1 MLNARARTG
10 LICWQ
15 FLSLTLIAAH
25 PASAQTDPFAIY
37 QSQAIPLGSKSHLFI
52 DEMSIS
58 HREGVR
64 FVVNAPDIAGP
75 ALQNEH
81 PWENWAAYSSILD
94 DGTGEYKF
102 YYMNTYRP
110 EGEDNIALA
119 TSTDGVTWEKPSLGL
134 VEYDGSTDNNI
145 VIGGLPPHPGGTVL
159 FDPRDPDP
167 ARRYKYLTAYN
178 VDDKP
183 DTLTAEGLVV
193 YTSPD
198 GIHFQ
203 KHDVQLAPFIH
214 DSQAVLLWDPYI
226 GKYTAYLRGS
236 DEPLFPHG
244 GRKVVRL
251 ETDDILK
258 PWTYRLSE
266 QPHYGGDH
274 ELPYFSNELPTVLRA
289 DADDPIE
296 TDLYNNQV
304 TIYTRG
310 HRVYLAFPTCYYHY
324 RGERGYLSPTGGG
337 NVGSGEVQLA
347 VSRDGINWTRYRR
360 PAYIKH
366 GWNDGHYSGWPW
378 VLHGMIF
385 RGNRI
390 YQYVNLRTKGHGVIP
405 IVPDARDIHDG
416 LLRVEQII
424 DRFVAAEFDYTGGR
438 IVTDPILFEGNRLI
452 VNVDTGAMGE
462 ATVGLLEPDGTSIRG
477 YTTSDCDLINGDW
490 IERVVSWRRGEKD
503 VSAWAGRP
511 IRLEL
516 KMRGARLYALRFESD
531 CKR

>member
-1 MLNARARTG
+1 MRRTSRG
-10 LICWQ
+10 
-15 FLSLTLIAAH
+15 
-25 PASAQTDPFAIY
+25 
-37 QSQAIPLGSKSHLFI
+37 
-52 DEMSIS
+52 
-58 HREGVR
+58 R
-64 FVVNAPDIAGP
+64 

-102 YYMNTYRP
+102 YYMNTHRP

-183 DTLTAEGLVV
+183 DTPTAEGLVV

-274 ELPYFSNELPTVLRA
+274 ELPYFSNELPTVPA
-289 DADDPIE
+289 
-296 TDLYNNQV
+296 
-304 TIYTRG
+304 RG
-310 HRVYLAFPTCYYHY
+310 R
-324 RGERGYLSPTGGG
+324 RRSDR
-337 NVGSGEVQLA
+337 NGSLQQ
-347 VSRDGINWTRYRR
+347 
-360 PAYIKH
+360 P
-366 GWNDGHYSGWPW
+366 GH
-378 VLHGMIF
+378 
-385 RGNRI
+385 N
-390 YQYVNLRTKGHGVIP
+390 
-405 IVPDARDIHDG
+405 
-416 LLRVEQII
+416 
-424 DRFVAAEFDYTGGR
+424 
-438 IVTDPILFEGNRLI
+438 
-452 VNVDTGAMGE
+452 
-462 ATVGLLEPDGTSIRG
+462 
-477 YTTSDCDLINGDW
+477 
-490 IERVVSWRRGEKD
+490 
-503 VSAWAGRP
+503 
-511 IRLEL
+511 
-516 KMRGARLYALRFESD
+516 LYARSSRLSGLPD
-531 CKR
+531 LLLPLPG